1 MTRYQAQHGPIH
13 TMDEYISMKT
23 HVPLWHTRARLA
35 LPHLERTGISLMREY
50 ARRKAYPLLPIQF
63 GQKHKGV

>member
-1 MTRYQAQHGPIH
+1 
-13 TMDEYISMKT
+13 MDEYISLKT
-23 HVPLWHTRARLA
+23 HVPLWHTRSRLA